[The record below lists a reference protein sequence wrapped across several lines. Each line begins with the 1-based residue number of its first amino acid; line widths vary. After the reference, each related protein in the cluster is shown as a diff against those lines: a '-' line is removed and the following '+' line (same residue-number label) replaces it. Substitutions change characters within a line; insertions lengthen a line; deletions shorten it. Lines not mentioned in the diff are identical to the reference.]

1 MELTIQTFLI
11 VCPLVFLAGL
21 VDSIAGGGGL
31 ISLPAYLLAGVPM
44 HNAIATNKLSS
55 ATGTAISTARLCKNK
70 FVDWGVAL
78 PCISMALVGS
88 FAGAHIAL
96 LARRELTIQTFLIV
110 CPLVFLAGLVDSI
123 AGGGGLISLP
133 AYLLAGVPMHNAIAT
148 NKLSSATGTA
158 ISTAR
163 LCKNKFVD
171 WGVALPCISMALVG
185 SFAGAHIA
193 LLASDKILKWMLIPV
208 LPIVAFY
215 VMKKKNL
222 DDNSNVEISRKKQWI
237 LCAVCSLAVGCYD
250 GFYGPGTGTFLLI
263 LYTGVAKLPVAKAS
277 GTMKLANLSS
287 NIMALVVFLF
297 SGKIVIYLGLA
308 ASVFSIAGHYVGS
321 GMVMKN
327 GNKIVRPIILI
338 VLVLLFIKII
348 TGM

>member
-70 FVDWGVAL
+70 FV
-78 PCISMALVGS
+78 
-88 FAGAHIAL
+88 
-96 LARRELTIQTFLIV
+96 
-110 CPLVFLAGLVDSI
+110 
-123 AGGGGLISLP
+123 
-133 AYLLAGVPMHNAIAT
+133 Y
-148 NKLSSATGTA
+148 
-158 ISTAR
+158 
-163 LCKNKFVD
+163 

>member
-44 HNAIATNKLSS
+44 HNAIATNKLS
-55 ATGTAISTARLCKNK
+55 
-70 FVDWGVAL
+70 
-78 PCISMALVGS
+78 
-88 FAGAHIAL
+88 
-96 LARRELTIQTFLIV
+96 
-110 CPLVFLAGLVDSI
+110 
-123 AGGGGLISLP
+123 
-133 AYLLAGVPMHNAIAT
+133 
-148 NKLSSATGTA
+148 
-158 ISTAR
+158 

>member
-44 HNAIATNKLSS
+44 HK
-55 ATGTAISTARLCKNK
+55 
-70 FVDWGVAL
+70 
-78 PCISMALVGS
+78 
-88 FAGAHIAL
+88 
-96 LARRELTIQTFLIV
+96 
-110 CPLVFLAGLVDSI
+110 
-123 AGGGGLISLP
+123 
-133 AYLLAGVPMHNAIAT
+133 
-148 NKLSSATGTA
+148 A

>member
-1 MELTIQTFLI
+1 
-11 VCPLVFLAGL
+11 
-21 VDSIAGGGGL
+21 
-31 ISLPAYLLAGVPM
+31 
-44 HNAIATNKLSS
+44 
-55 ATGTAISTARLCKNK
+55 
-70 FVDWGVAL
+70 
-78 PCISMALVGS
+78 
-88 FAGAHIAL
+88 
-96 LARRELTIQTFLIV
+96 
-110 CPLVFLAGLVDSI
+110 
-123 AGGGGLISLP
+123 
-133 AYLLAGVPMHNAIAT
+133 
-148 NKLSSATGTA
+148 
-158 ISTAR
+158 
-163 LCKNKFVD
+163 
-171 WGVALPCISMALVG
+171 MALVG

-297 SGKIVIYLGLA
+297 SGRLSY
-308 ASVFSIAGHYVGS
+308 
-321 GMVMKN
+321 
-327 GNKIVRPIILI
+327 ILD
-338 VLVLLFIKII
+338 LQLLFFPLQGI
-348 TGM
+348 M

>member
-70 FVDWGVAL
+70 FVDWGLAL
-78 PCISMALVGS
+78 PCVSMALVGS
-88 FAGAHIAL
+88 FI
-96 LARRELTIQTFLIV
+96 
-110 CPLVFLAGLVDSI
+110 
-123 AGGGGLISLP
+123 
-133 AYLLAGVPMHNAIAT
+133 
-148 NKLSSATGTA
+148 
-158 ISTAR
+158 
-163 LCKNKFVD
+163 
-171 WGVALPCISMALVG
+171 
-185 SFAGAHIA
+185 GAHIA
-193 LLASDKILKWMLIPV
+193 LLASDRILKWMLIPV

-215 VMKKKNL
+215 VNN
-222 DDNSNVEISRKKQWI
+222 DGEISRKKQWM
-237 LCAVCSLAVGCYD
+237 LCAVCSLVVGCYD

-287 NIMALVVFLF
+287 NIMALFVFLF
-297 SGKIVIYLGLA
+297 SGKIIILLGLT
-308 ASVFSIAGHYVGS
+308 ASVFSVAGHYVGS

-327 GNKIVRPIILI
+327 GNRIVRPIILV
-338 VLVLLFIKII
+338 VLVLLFIKLV